1 VNKVNEKWSIGEV
14 AKLFDVSTDTLRYY
28 EKADLLPVHK
38 QYHNGYRYYSY
49 EEIVLLMD
57 ILFFRNMEIPVKEIK
72 QMITQMDIGD
82 IKHILDRNQSV
93 VESRIQELLKLK
105 QSISQAA
112 NQYKLCEAW
121 LGKYAFVAAPG
132 FSYKLVSGQTEDLVD
147 MLRKY
152 RKEDWLADRVQ
163 YTLFVSQEALLRQPA
178 FCSAQIGIS
187 VEAANLDVLT
197 AAEQQELAAF
207 PAGEYLYTVLGTNYE
222 EPRHAGLEQTLR
234 HLQATGRKAGGPL
247 IGRYVASVHRD
258 GLDYYEVWLP
268 TDKT

>member
-1 VNKVNEKWSIGEV
+1 MNEKWSIGEV
-14 AKLFDVSTDTLRYY
+14 AKLFEVSTDTLRYY
-28 EKADLLPVHK
+28 EKTGLLPAHK
-38 QYHNGYRYYSY
+38 QSHNGYRYYSY

-72 QMITQMDIGD
+72 QMVTQMGIGD
-82 IKHILDRNQSV
+82 IKHILDRNESI
-93 VESRIQELLKLK
+93 VESRIQELLRLK

-112 NQYKLCEAW
+112 KQYKLCEAW

-132 FSYKLVSGQTEDLVD
+132 FSYKLVSGQSEDLVD

-163 YTLFVSQEALLRQPA
+163 YTLFVSQEALLSQPA

-187 VEAANLDVLT
+187 VEAVNLDVLT
-197 AAEQQELAAF
+197 AAEQQELTAF

-222 EPRHAGLEQTLR
+222 EPRHEGLGQALE
-234 HLQATGRKAGGPL
+234 HLQANERKISGPL
-247 IGRYVASVHRD
+247 IGRYIASVHRD

-268 TDKT
+268 ADKT